1 MAVIPDIYNV
11 LGRRFCMAYETIE
24 IERVVDDRI
33 SVVRLARPEQN
44 NVINRQVLA
53 DLTAAVESADRDKEI
68 DAIVLG
74 STDTPFCTGASL
86 EEINN
91 LSFNEGARWMGAY
104 FETLDLLRTTGKP
117 VVAAVEGTCVAG
129 GHELVMACD
138 LVIAGDSARVGQPEV
153 GVGSTA
159 GGGGL
164 QLLPLQVGE
173 KRARELLLT
182 GDLLKAEEA
191 RDWGL
196 INRVVDD
203 GDAEIEA
210 VALAEQIINTKSPQ
224 AYRAI
229 KSMMKSWSN
238 FALVNQEATR
248 DATARVWDSVEFS
261 ERAEAFLAREEQKSR
276 SFHGTLPRDP
286 DVDD

>member
-1 MAVIPDIYNV
+1 
-11 LGRRFCMAYETIE
+11 MAYETIE
-24 IERVVDDRI
+24 TERVVDGRI
-33 SVVRLARPEQN
+33 TVVRLARPDQN
-44 NVINRQVLA
+44 NVIDRQVLA
-53 DLTAAVESADRDKEI
+53 DLTAAVEAADRDDDV

-86 EEINN
+86 EEINE
-91 LSFNEGARWMGAY
+91 LSFEEGARWMGAY
-104 FETLDLLRTTGKP
+104 FDTLGLLRTTGKP
-117 VVAAVEGTCVAG
+117 VIAAVEGTCVAG
-129 GHELVMACD
+129 GHELIMACD
-138 LVIAGDSARVGQPEV
+138 LVIAGESAKVGQPEV

-182 GDLLKAEEA
+182 GELLEAEEA
-191 RDWGL
+191 QDWGL

-203 GDAEIEA
+203 GDAEAEA
-210 VALAEQIINTKSPQ
+210 SALAEQIVDTKSPQ

-238 FALVNQEATR
+238 LAMVNQEATR
-248 DATARVWDSVEFS
+248 DTTARVWDSTEFS
-261 ERAEAFLAREEQKSR
+261 ERAEAFLAREEQKPE

-286 DVDD
+286 GADN